1 MAHGQS
7 LYSHPRRSALRRG
20 SGKMLSTTVPN
31 LRRAYSLKL
40 APVAQAGMLDG
51 RPPHHILGN

>member
-1 MAHGQS
+1 M
-7 LYSHPRRSALRRG
+7 RRG

-40 APVAQAGMLDG
+40 APVAQARMLDG